1 MKVTRC
7 FCDICGDS
15 IGRDY
20 IRMKIPKFYNR
31 AIIPNLDGITVE
43 KKFRMDFDMCE
54 DCFEK
59 FTNLLRKE
67 LRDREND

>member
-7 FCDICGDS
+7 LCDICGDG
-15 IGRDY
+15 IEKGY
-20 IRMKIPKFYNR
+20 IRMKIPKFYNGT
-31 AIIPNLDGITVE
+31 IISNLGGITVE
-43 KKFRMDFDMCE
+43 KKFRMNFDMCE

-67 LRDREND
+67 IEPNN

>member
-1 MKVTRC
+1 MKVTGR

-15 IGRDY
+15 IGRSY

-31 AIIPNLDGITVE
+31 AIIPDLGGITVE
-43 KKFRMDFDMCE
+43 KEFRMDFDMCE

-59 FTNLLRKE
+59 FINLLKKE
-67 LRDREND
+67 IELNN